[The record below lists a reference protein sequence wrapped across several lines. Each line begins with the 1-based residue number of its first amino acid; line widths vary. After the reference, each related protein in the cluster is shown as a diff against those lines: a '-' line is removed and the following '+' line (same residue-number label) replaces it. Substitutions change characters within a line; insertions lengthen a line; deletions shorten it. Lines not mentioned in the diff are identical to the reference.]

1 MTDFHFNR
9 RFKRTG
15 AALRH
20 GPVVRATL
28 VVFALVFALLVAIVV
43 TLTRNADRMNSQQ
56 VGTELSSGAQV
67 AASSFN
73 AVRADLRAKASQLAT
88 SLDLQRAIVGN
99 DRAAIARIAREHR
112 ARIYA
117 RGSTFGTL
125 ATEPRLTSTATIA
138 QGAAVVARVTLAL
151 PLDKRVLQLVHAA
164 TPLPTNAALVLT
176 RNGRIIAG
184 GPVGTR
190 AVINGDRIMFGSTE
204 FMARASR
211 LGVAQTTVLAV
222 EPISA
227 VSARGLPYRRKV
239 MLVALI
245 TLALAAGVA
254 ARLGRPLARMFS
266 ELTNQAE
273 TDALTG
279 LANRRALD
287 ERLVEE
293 VDRARRH
300 GTHLSFVLV
309 DIDDFKK
316 VNDDFGHQ
324 AGDDVL
330 RAVSSI
336 FAGSLRELDLAG
348 RFGGEE
354 FALVLPGTALSG
366 ACRVAEQIRQQLDAI
381 SIEGPQGQIIGV
393 TASFGAAEFPACPSL
408 NELIERADAALYDA
422 KRSGKNRVVAHDAE
436 LTLTAVPA

>member
-1 MTDFHFNR
+1 MKDLHFTR

-28 VVFALVFALLVAIVV
+28 VVFALVCALLVAIVV
-43 TLTRNADRMNSQQ
+43 TLTRNADRMNTQQ

-73 AVRADLRAKASQLAT
+73 AVRADLRAQASQLAT
-88 SLDLQRAIVGN
+88 SLDLQRAIVAN
-99 DRAAIARIAREHR
+99 DRAAISRIAVQHHARIH
-112 ARIYA
+112 A
-117 RGSTFGTL
+117 RGSAFGTL
-125 ATEPRLTSTATIA
+125 AAEPRLTSTATIA
-138 QGAAVVARVTLAL
+138 QGSAVLAKVTLAL
-151 PLDKRVLQLVHAA
+151 PLDRRVLQLVRTA

-176 RNGRIIAG
+176 RAGHVIAG
-184 GPVGTR
+184 GPVGTP
-190 AVINGDRIMFGSTE
+190 AVINGDRITLGTTE
-204 FMARASR
+204 FMARGSR
-211 LGVAQTTVLAV
+211 LGVARTTVLAV
-222 EPISA
+222 EPMSA
-227 VSARGLPYRRKV
+227 VTARGVPYRRKV
-239 MLVALI
+239 MLIALI

-266 ELTNQAE
+266 ELTSQAE

-300 GTHLSFVLV
+300 STHLSFVLL

-316 VNDDFGHQ
+316 VNDAYGHQ
-324 AGDDVL
+324 TGDEVL
-330 RAVSSI
+330 RAVSSV

-354 FALVLPGTALSG
+354 FALILPGTTLAG
-366 ACRVAEQIRQQLDAI
+366 ACRVAEQIRERLGEVTL
-381 SIEGPQGQIIGV
+381 SGPQGASISV
-393 TASFGAAEFPACPSL
+393 TASFGASEFPTCPSL
-408 NELIERADAALYDA
+408 DNLIERADAALYGA
-422 KRSGKNRVVAHDAE
+422 KRSGKNRVVAQDAE
-436 LTLTAVPA
+436 LTLAPAVA